1 MSRIAIIAALPGEL
15 KPLVGRNGDWRRSQ
29 PNVWIGTVSGHEAI
43 AIAGGIG
50 AVAARRAV
58 AMALSYGRPDALIS
72 YGWAGALTCALKPP
86 SAHSITEIIDNGTG
100 RRFPTR
106 SPHGTR
112 LVTFDRVARP
122 YEKRRLAETYQ
133 SVLVDMEAAA
143 VARFA
148 AENEIPFYCFKGIS
162 DAWDDNLPDFS
173 RFISTEGELRMP
185 AFLAHAA
192 FNPRYWSSLVRLGK
206 NSNLAAAN
214 LARLLSKSIPPSL

>member
-15 KPLVGRNGDWRRSQ
+15 KPLVRGWTREKSNIWTGS
-29 PNVWIGTVSGHEAI
+29 IAGHDAI

-50 AVAARRAV
+50 SSSATRAAEV
-58 AMALSYGRPDALIS
+58 ALSQGRPDALVS

-86 SAHSITEIIDNGTG
+86 GAHSITEIIDNGTG

-122 YEKRRLAETYQ
+122 YEKRHLAETHQ

-143 VARFA
+143 VAGFA
-148 AENEIPFYCFKGIS
+148 AENNIPFYCFKGIS
-162 DAWDDNLPDFS
+162 DAWDDILPDFS
-173 RFISTEGELRMP
+173 RFISADGRLRMP
-185 AFLAHAA
+185 SFLAHAA
-192 FNPRYWSSLVRLGK
+192 FHPAYWGSLARIGR
-206 NSNLAAAN
+206 NSTAAAAN
-214 LARLLSKSIPPSL
+214 LAGLLSKSLPANL

>member
-1 MSRIAIIAALPGEL
+1 VSRIAIIAALPGEL
-15 KPLVGRNGDWRRSQ
+15 KPLVRGWTHQG
-29 PNVWIGTVSGHEAI
+29 PNIWTGSIAGHEAI

-50 AVAARRAV
+50 PASATRAAQVAF
-58 AMALSYGRPDALIS
+58 SHGHPDALIS

-106 SPHGTR
+106 SAHGTR

-122 YEKRRLAETYQ
+122 YEKRRLAETHQ

-148 AENEIPFYCFKGIS
+148 AENNIPFYCFKGIS

-173 RFISTEGELRMP
+173 RFISADGQLRMP
-185 AFLAHAA
+185 SFLAHAA
-192 FNPRYWSSLVRLGK
+192 FHPAYWSSLARIGR
-206 NSNLAAAN
+206 NSSAAASNLAG
-214 LARLLSKSIPPSL
+214 LLSKSLPATL

>member
-1 MSRIAIIAALPGEL
+1 VSRIAIIAALPGEL
-15 KPLVGRNGDWRRSQ
+15 KPLVRGWIREE
-29 PNVWIGTVSGHEAI
+29 PHIWIGSIAGHEAI

-50 AVAARRAV
+50 SASATRAAEA
-58 AMALSYGRPDALIS
+58 ALSHGHPDALIS

-122 YEKRRLAETYQ
+122 YEKRRLAETHQ

-148 AENEIPFYCFKGIS
+148 AENDIPFYCFKGIS

-173 RFISTEGELRMP
+173 RFISTEGQLRMP
-185 AFLAHAA
+185 SFLAHAA
-192 FNPRYWSSLVRLGK
+192 LRPAYWSSLARIGR
-206 NSNLAAAN
+206 NSSAAALN
-214 LARLLSKSIPPSL
+214 LVGLLSKSLPATL

>member
-15 KPLVGRNGDWRRSQ
+15 KPLVRGWHRTE
-29 PNVWIGTVSGHEAI
+29 PNLWTGSLAGHEAI

-50 AVAARRAV
+50 AEAANLAV
-58 AMALSYGRPDALIS
+58 ASLVLSHGHPDVLIS

-122 YEKRRLAETYQ
+122 YEKRRLAETHQ

-148 AENEIPFYCFKGIS
+148 AENNIPFYCFKGIS
-162 DAWDDNLPDFS
+162 DAWDDDLPDFS
-173 RFISTEGELRMP
+173 RFISAEGRLRMP

-192 FNPRYWSSLVRLGK
+192 LHPRYWQSLQRLGK
-206 NSNLAAAN
+206 NSRLAASNLAE
-214 LARLLSKSIPPSL
+214 LLSKSLPATL